1 MKCMEHNHGAVYKV
15 VKAGAE
21 AAPIQAW
28 VSLDSPLTSAQTR
41 PLRPLMSVITN
52 GYTLQTP
59 ARPSCTS
66 GPASKP
72 VDL

>member
-1 MKCMEHNHGAVYKV
+1 MKCMEHNHGDFYKV

-21 AAPIQAW
+21 AAPFQAW
-28 VSLDSPLTSAQTR
+28 VSLVSHLTSAQTR
-41 PLRPLMSVITN
+41 PLRPLISVITN
-52 GYTLQTP
+52 GYSLQTP

-66 GPASKP
+66 GPAAKP